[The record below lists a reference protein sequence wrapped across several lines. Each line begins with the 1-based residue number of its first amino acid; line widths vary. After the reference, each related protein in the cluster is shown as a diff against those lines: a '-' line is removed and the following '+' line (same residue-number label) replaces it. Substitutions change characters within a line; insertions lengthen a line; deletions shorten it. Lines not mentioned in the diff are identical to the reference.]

1 MATQAALMRRM
12 IENRNRRHAHGW
24 GEIRDLQVALAVTSD
39 TPILGLNCLLN
50 VVAADAE
57 IEQAL
62 DMGFALLRAFDRDP
76 AVEVTPLSRPRSL
89 RKRLAARRL
98 AVTQE
103 GSWMRL
109 GDDAPMIATN
119 PAVEV
124 RVCEPEDAR
133 AFANTLGGSQA
144 WMRRLAYTTAV
155 NALQTPGNTLYLG
168 CLSGEPVATLH
179 LQVHKRTAGIYAV
192 GTARAHRRKG
202 IASTLM
208 AVAIADAQAARCD
221 LICLGCERDGYAES
235 LYVRQGFERV
245 FTSELWT
252 LPQAP

>member
-1 MATQAALMRRM
+1 MATMAAVMRRM
-12 IENRNRRHAHGW
+12 IENRNRRNAHGW
-24 GEIRDLQVALAVTSD
+24 AEVRDLQRALAVTSD
-39 TPILGLNCLLN
+39 TPIVGLNCLLN
-50 VVAADAE
+50 VTATDAD
-57 IEQAL
+57 IEQTL

-76 AVEVTPLSRPRSL
+76 AVEVTPLSRPRSV

-109 GDDAPMIATN
+109 REDAPPITTN
-119 PAVEV
+119 PNVEV
-124 RVCEPEDAR
+124 RVCQPEDAR
-133 AFANTLGGSQA
+133 AYANTVGGSQT

-168 CLSGEPVATLH
+168 CLAGEPVATLH
-179 LQVHKRTAGIYAV
+179 LQVHRRTAAVYAV

-208 AVAIADAQAARCD
+208 AAAIAHARTSGCD

-235 LYVRQGFERV
+235 IYVRHGFERV

-252 LPQAP
+252 LPQTP